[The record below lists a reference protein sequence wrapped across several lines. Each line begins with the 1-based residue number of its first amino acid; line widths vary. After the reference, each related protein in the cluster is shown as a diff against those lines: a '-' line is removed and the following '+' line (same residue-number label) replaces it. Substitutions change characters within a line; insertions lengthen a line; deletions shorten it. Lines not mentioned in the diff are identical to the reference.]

1 MEKIDLIG
9 IYGAGGC
16 GRGIAPLLLKKF
28 KSKKKIV
35 FIDDTK
41 HKKIINKFEC
51 INYKEFLKIKKNKRV
66 VIAIANSK
74 IRKSIFKKVKKDNI
88 KFYNL
93 FDNLATNFG
102 NNYIEEGY
110 LISPFVTIAS
120 NVRIGKQFHANLY
133 SYVEHDCVIG
143 NFVTFAP
150 AVRCNGNVVIGD
162 NVHIGSGAI
171 IKNGLP
177 NKPLIIGSN
186 VVVGAGAVVTKNIK
200 KNTTVVG
207 NPAKRLK

>member
-16 GRGIAPLLLKKF
+16 GRGIAPLLLKF
-28 KSKKKIV
+28 KSKNKIV

-41 HKKIINKFEC
+41 HKKIINEFEC

-74 IRKSIFKKVKKDNI
+74 IRKSIFKKVKKDKI
-88 KFYNL
+88 KFNNL